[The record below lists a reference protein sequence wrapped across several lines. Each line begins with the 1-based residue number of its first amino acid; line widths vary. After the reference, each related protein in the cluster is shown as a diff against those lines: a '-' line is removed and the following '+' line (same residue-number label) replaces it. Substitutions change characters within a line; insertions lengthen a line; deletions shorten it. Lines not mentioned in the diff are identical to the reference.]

1 MTPLVAGTVTAGS
14 GVLAAS
20 SGWTSPTGLAAFI
33 TAVVGLAAFLWSIW
47 QASRRRHD
55 IDVEAAAELIRALKE
70 QSDER

>member
-1 MTPLVAGTVTAGS
+1 VTLIVSGAATAGGS
-14 GVLAAS
+14 VLAAS